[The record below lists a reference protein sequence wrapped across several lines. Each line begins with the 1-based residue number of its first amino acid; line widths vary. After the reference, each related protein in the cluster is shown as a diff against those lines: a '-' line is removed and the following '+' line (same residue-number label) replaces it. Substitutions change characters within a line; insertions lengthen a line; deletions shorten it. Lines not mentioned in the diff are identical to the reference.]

1 MELWASMQSGE
12 ADGGQTGIRTLGT
25 RKRSQP
31 FQGCAIDHSAICPE
45 D

>member
-1 MELWASMQSGE
+1 MKRYI
-12 ADGGQTGIRTLGT
+12 GGQTGIRTLGT

-45 D
+45 GLDMIFY

>member
-1 MELWASMQSGE
+1 MIPGE
-12 ADGGQTGIRTLGT
+12 AGGGQTGIRTLGT

-45 D
+45 GLDMIFY